1 MWVRRPAGR
10 PVAPP
15 LRGGVLRP
23 SAPSRRH
30 VPCCAFTQGVANAT
44 TAYGK
49 VNATAHPWPSKSGA
63 TGGTA
68 MAPGT
73 YWPGSAPQTGTLLKR
88 SKSRGSFLPTSG
100 DSSAQGNEAVDMGDG
115 SEATATTGVKARATP
130 MTFFFFT
137 APYLCY
143 MYAGVTSVCD
153 ATSRTRCPTR
163 VCP

>member
-1 MWVRRPAGR
+1 MGAAPRRTPWLH
-10 PVAPP
+10 PS
-15 LRGGVLRP
+15 GGILRP

-30 VPCCAFTQGVANAT
+30 VPCCAVTQGVANAT

-63 TGGTA
+63 TGGAA

-130 MTFFFFT
+130 MTFT
-137 APYLCY
+137 ARA
-143 MYAGVTSVCD
+143 M
-153 ATSRTRCPTR
+153 R
-163 VCP
+163 V